1 MDLTLKLKQAP
12 FPPEHP
18 EAAFRTLTFE
28 SVISYKT
35 FTDTKRTWE
44 ARASLLKRSS
54 NLDLNAMIVY
64 EVFRHN
70 VNVISE
76 IKYGNDKKLLMSV
89 LWSRPKQTLEDIKLF
104 LNITAPSFKPM
115 VLKVG
120 ILEKQPKSYMVSK
133 VYGNT
138 NMP

>member
-1 MDLTLKLKQAP
+1 MDLTMKLKQAP

-18 EAAFRTLTFE
+18 EAEFRTLTFE

-44 ARASLLKRSS
+44 ASASLLKRSN
-54 NLDLNAMIVY
+54 NLDLNAKIIY

-76 IKYGNDKKLLMSV
+76 VKYGEDKKLLMTV

-104 LNITAPSFKPM
+104 LNITAPTFTPM
-115 VLKVG
+115 VVKVG
-120 ILEKQPKSYMVSK
+120 VLEKQAKSYMVSK
-133 VYGNT
+133 ND
-138 NMP
+138 